1 MRAEPLFLRRCE
13 QVANFL
19 QSQSEVDLLDIA
31 RILRQIMMDNHS
43 LMDTANINRMTPNE
57 RWRFRFRP
65 NSRHNSF
72 NQFRR
77 DFYFLGRAS
86 TVTDGCFNFS
96 FGEVLSAIALGCH

>member
-43 LMDTANINRMTPNE
+43 LMDTANINRIKTSYSVGLLRNLPTGIPN
-57 RWRFRFRP
+57 RK
-65 NSRHNSF
+65 
-72 NQFRR
+72 
-77 DFYFLGRAS
+77 S
-86 TVTDGCFNFS
+86 T
-96 FGEVLSAIALGCH
+96 